1 MPLAT
6 RLNDGRYQINK
17 KESFCELLEGKL
29 PDKDKSFTALL
40 EEFDRKIRLPYPNI
54 TREALSNCHGDWY
67 EWLIAIAAWNY
78 RIKTPK
84 SYLALLLP
92 NVSQY
97 NVARLYKDELYNLII
112 DLRQKVIDATDVQ
125 LITSN
130 PDFALF
136 DLKNIDT
143 EELSLET
150 IEKITPDAITKI
162 EQAYHYLTGKCD
174 FEDIIGYASVKV
186 SLRPD
191 RRLQIPHEG
200 SLMKAIYTHLQT
212 RRWII
217 QPRGLNYYAI
227 SASVNEADKRALKT
241 VATHSIT
248 TVFNI
253 PQAAVDEV
261 FEINSLDQCTNV
273 FKQILIND

>member
-1 MPLAT
+1 MVLAT
-6 RLNDGRYQINK
+6 KLNDGRYQINK
-17 KESFCELLEGKL
+17 KEAFCELLRGNL
-29 PDKDKSFTALL
+29 PEKDKSFTGLL
-40 EEFDRKIRLPYPNI
+40 DEFDQKIHSSYPDI
-54 TREALSNCHGDWY
+54 TTGALSNSHGDWY
-67 EWLIAIAAWNY
+67 EWLIAITAWNY
-78 RIKTPK
+78 HIKKPN
-84 SYLALLLP
+84 SFLSLLLP
-92 NVSQY
+92 NVIQY
-97 NVARLYKDELYNLII
+97 DVARLYKDELYNLII
-112 DLRQKVIDATDVQ
+112 DLRKKVVEAADVQ

-136 DLKNIDT
+136 NLANINKD
-143 EELSLET
+143 ELHL
-150 IEKITPDAITKI
+150 EKIKEITPENITKI
-162 EQAYHYLTGKCD
+162 EQAYQYLTGKCD

-227 SASVNEADKRALKT
+227 SANVNESDKKALKT

-261 FEINSLDQCTNV
+261 FEINSLEQCENV
-273 FKQILIND
+273 LKQILIT